1 VAHTVNSA
9 PWRAGDESVKT
20 TVYLSILCVIGC
32 SKRSSGEAAADGHT
46 AGVALGYV
54 EDVDEVRRK
63 LGTVFSSR

>member
-1 VAHTVNSA
+1 
-9 PWRAGDESVKT
+9 
-20 TVYLSILCVIGC
+20 LSILLQRARFIVFLFISGWL
-32 SKRSSGEAAADGHT
+32 KRSSGEAAADGHT